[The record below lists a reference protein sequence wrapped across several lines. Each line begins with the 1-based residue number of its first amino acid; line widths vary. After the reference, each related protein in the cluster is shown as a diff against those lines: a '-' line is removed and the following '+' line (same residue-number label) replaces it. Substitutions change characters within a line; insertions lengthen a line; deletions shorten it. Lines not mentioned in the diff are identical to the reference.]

1 MKIAVRALAS
11 LLLCAAT
18 FPACATTMQPAET
31 SPTASELAQWKKD
44 VLDRYKQV
52 VYLNTEN
59 LAISESDFMEA
70 VRGGRSA
77 FSMTVAPGSPERM
90 TVRLLRPDE
99 AAQAAVSAKS
109 RP

>member
-18 FPACATTMQPAET
+18 FPACANPMQPAET

-52 VYLNTEN
+52 AYLNAEN
-59 LAISESDFMEA
+59 LPISESEFLAA
-70 VRGGRSA
+70 VRGGRSP
-77 FSMTVAPGSPERM
+77 FSMTVAPDSPDRM

-99 AAQAAVSAKS
+99 AAQAAAK
-109 RP
+109 PAP

>member
-18 FPACATTMQPAET
+18 FPACANPMEPAGT

-52 VYLNTEN
+52 VYLNAEN

-70 VRGGRSA
+70 VRGGRNA
-77 FSMTVAPGSPERM
+77 FSMTVVQGSAERM

-99 AAQAAVSAKS
+99 AAQVTP
-109 RP
+109 RPAP

>member
-1 MKIAVRALAS
+1 MKMAARALAS

-18 FPACATTMQPAET
+18 FPACANPMQPAET

-52 VYLNTEN
+52 VYVNAEN
-59 LAISESDFMEA
+59 LPISESDFMDA
-70 VRGGRSA
+70 VRGRRGA
-77 FSMTVAPGSPERM
+77 FSMNVTSESPDRM

-99 AAQAAVSAKS
+99 AAQAAAK
-109 RP
+109 PAP

>member
-77 FSMTVAPGSPERM
+77 FSMTVTEGSTERM